1 MTTISVNVSETLEVG
16 TTIVSTEQPSLNIFH
31 ALDRDRGE
39 HGRIRYSFSRLNQDS
54 NHPIILPFLQLN
66 PSTGALVVIQSLD
79 IDSNLPL
86 TVSDFALDVIRVTVC
101 DRENDRDDDQCP
113 NLAVQI
119 RVDSINE
126 FNPRFSKKVYHTS
139 IPESTDVGAH
149 IIEVNCT
156 DQDIGRGRFQGIML
170 DEKYGQSRNSSFALE
185 SNIIRLIRPLDFE
198 ESQFYNITLICCDND
213 GKHDTALLI
222 INITAINEEQPHFTQ
237 NNYSFTV
244 NRISKVGTEIGQV
257 KATDNDQGIG
267 GDVSYTLQGESENFG
282 IRSEGVI
289 YLAGDIFALSYSFL
303 TLVRLRN

>member
-1 MTTISVNVSETLEVG
+1 MKFFSPELNVTTISVNVSETLEVG

-66 PSTGALVVIQSLD
+66 PSTGALVVIRSLD

-119 RVDSINE
+119 RVDSVNE
-126 FNPRFSKKVYHTS
+126 FNPRFSQKVYHTS

-198 ESQFYNITLICCDND
+198 ESQFYNITLICRDND

-222 INITAINEEQPHFTQ
+222 INITAIA
-237 NNYSFTV
+237 
-244 NRISKVGTEIGQV
+244 K
-257 KATDNDQGIG
+257 
-267 GDVSYTLQGESENFG
+267 
-282 IRSEGVI
+282 
-289 YLAGDIFALSYSFL
+289 
-303 TLVRLRN
+303 